1 MPKSLQEKL
10 SEKGW
15 TKEEIEKATQILS
28 SPDKKGRVI
37 FTKKMNPILYWM
49 TLIVAIIGNM
59 IISVILIP
67 LLIAIESAVALY
79 SIIAL
84 LGLAF
89 GFLFN
94 VLLIDIEQIDPKHH
108 VIAGIFIPVIA
119 LINIFIVVNITN
131 IIDQAIFGTQIQ
143 QNAFIIGIIYVAA
156 FIGPY
161 LVTKAMDVR
170 EERRKAM
177 A

>member
-15 TKEEIEKATQILS
+15 SKEEIEKATSIMEA
-28 SPDKKGRVI
+28 SPEKGRVM
-37 FTKKMNPILYWM
+37 FTRQMNPILYWM
-49 TLIVAIIGNM
+49 TLIVAIIGNL
-59 IISVILIP
+59 IISVVLIP
-67 LLIAIESAVALY
+67 FLIAVESVIALY

-94 VLLIDIEQIDPKHH
+94 VLLTDIEHIDPKHH
-108 VIAGIFIPVIA
+108 VIAGIFIPAIA

-131 IIDQAIFGTQIQ
+131 TIDQIIFGTNIHG
-143 QNAFIIGIIYVAA
+143 NVFVIGFVYVMAFM
-156 FIGPY
+156 GPY
-161 LVTKAMDVR
+161 MAAKFSDVL
-170 EERRKAM
+170 ETRKKLA